1 MASIL
6 QKPFKG
12 VDFKTMEKTQFK
24 AESKR
29 LLDLMINSIYT
40 NKEIFL
46 RELLSNASDAIS
58 KLHFKSLTNTKI
70 ESSFSVFIE
79 IDKPNRTLSIIDDGI
94 GMNKNELENNLGTI
108 AHSGSLQFKN
118 ENSEENKT
126 KIIGQFGVG
135 FYSAFMVAK
144 KVTVETKAFGES
156 EAFVWESTGVDGYT
170 IKPIQK
176 QNVGTKIVLTLKDN
190 TENENYDEFLSEFTI
205 KNLIKKYSDYLE
217 WPIKMQCEHSRRK
230 EGAKEDDKDAFE
242 TYKSIDTLNSMTP
255 IWKKDKKSLTD
266 EEINEFYKS
275 KFFDFANPA
284 KTIQFKT
291 EGTATFNAMLF
302 VPSATPFNYYT
313 KEFEKGL
320 QLYSSGVLISEK
332 CSDLLPDYFSFVRGI
347 VDSSDIDLNIS
358 RETLQQN
365 RQVITIA
372 KSIEKKIK
380 TELLNWQKN
389 NRDEFEKFFKNFG
402 TQLKYGVY
410 ANYGANKDK
419 LQNLLLFYSSETK
432 KNSTLL
438 EYVSRMKP
446 DQKEIYYAC
455 GETVSK
461 IENMP
466 QMEFIKG
473 KNFEVLFLTEEIDE
487 FAIKALSEFD
497 GKKFVNITS
506 NELNFENE
514 AEKKANE
521 EIAKQNETLLNF
533 LKEELKNKVS
543 DVKISSRI
551 KNCAVCLTTQ
561 GDISMEM
568 EKVLNAM
575 PNNQKVS
582 SQKVLEINRNH
593 KIFNKL
599 RDLEK
604 SNKEQLKLYAS
615 LLYNQA
621 ALIEGILPENPV
633 EFSNCITKIMAE

>member
-1 MASIL
+1 
-6 QKPFKG
+6 
-12 VDFKTMEKTQFK
+12 MEKMQFK

-40 NKEIFL
+40 NREIFL

-58 KLHFKSLTNTKI
+58 KLRFKSLTNTKI
-70 ESSFSVFIE
+70 KSSFSILIE
-79 IDKPNRTLSIIDDGI
+79 IDKSNRTLSIVDDGI
-94 GMNKNELENNLGTI
+94 GMSKNELEKNLGTI
-108 AHSGSLQFKN
+108 AQSGSLNFKN
-118 ENSEENKT
+118 ENSKEDAA

-144 KVTVETKAFGES
+144 KVTVETKAFNETS
-156 EAFVWESTGVDGYT
+156 AFLWESTGVDGYT
-170 IKPIQK
+170 IKPSQK
-176 QNVGTKIVLTLKDN
+176 QTVGTKIVLTLKDN
-190 TENENYDEFLSEFTI
+190 TENENYDEFLDEFTI

-217 WPIKMQCEHSRRK
+217 YPIKMECEHSRKK
-230 EGAKEDDKDAFE
+230 EGAKDGDKDAFE
-242 TYKSIDTLNSMTP
+242 SYKSVDIINSMTP
-255 IWKKDKKSLTD
+255 IWKKSKKDLTN
-266 EEINEFYKS
+266 EEINEFYKN

-291 EGTATFNAMLF
+291 EGAATFDAMLF
-302 VPSATPFNYYT
+302 IPSATPFNYYT
-313 KEFEKGL
+313 KDFEKGL

-332 CSDLLPDYFSFVRGI
+332 CANLLPDHFSFVRGI

-365 RQVITIA
+365 RQVMIIA
-372 KSIEKKIK
+372 KNIEKKIK

-419 LQNLLLFYSSETK
+419 LQDLLLFYSSETK
-432 KNSTLL
+432 KNSTLA
-438 EYVSRMKP
+438 EYVQRMKP
-446 DQKEIYYAC
+446 EQKEIFYAC

-461 IENMP
+461 IANMP
-466 QMEFIKG
+466 QMEFIKD

-487 FAIKALSEFD
+487 FAIKTLAEFD

-506 NELNFENE
+506 NELNFESE
-514 AEKKANE
+514 TEKKANE
-521 EIAKQNETLLNF
+521 ELTKQNENLIKI

-551 KNCAVCLTTQ
+551 KNCAACLTTQ

-599 RDLEK
+599 RELEK
-604 SNKEQLKLYAS
+604 SNQTQLKLYAN

-633 EFSNCITKIMAE
+633 EFSNCLTEIMAK